1 MNLVDYHCNFFAQS
15 SLRCMYL
22 LHYVLTYSC
31 ISSSHHRC
39 LMSLSSEVEPGSY
52 QEALQHQWWRDEMKA
67 KIEALELNQT
77 WDIVDTP
84 PSARPIGCKWVYKI
98 KQHSDGS
105 VERYK
110 AQLVAKVLLK
120 LKEFTTLKLFP
131 NCEDCY
137 HSCCSLH

>member
-1 MNLVDYHCNFFAQS
+1 
-15 SLRCMYL
+15 
-22 LHYVLTYSC
+22 
-31 ISSSHHRC
+31 
-39 LMSLSSEVEPGSY
+39 MSLSSEVEPGSY

-110 AQLVAKVLLK
+110 AQLVAKKRSTWFFLLAFI
-120 LKEFTTLKLFP
+120 LGHP
-131 NCEDCY
+131 NVVNSSSPFMVYLLTYSRLLGSKPVSTPMDNTVHLREESGDLLADPLPY
-137 HSCCSLH
+137 R